1 MKKVLPFL
9 LLSVFFCM
17 RVTAQSSLEKAAHDA
32 FMISRMVEKYH
43 VQPRPLDDKLSSVIF
58 STLLEQLDGER
69 VFFMQDDIK
78 KLSAYRF
85 AIDQQVKTRQTAFL
99 QSLITI
105 FKQRLLQADSMAAD
119 ISKKPFNF
127 QIKEKFTVTE
137 DTSYP
142 ASVAA
147 KHDKLYKLLKISVLN
162 GIMEDY
168 DPSPTSASP
177 AKKYL
182 DSLEP
187 ILRKKA
193 AHSIGRLVK
202 RLLQS
207 PKGVEYII
215 GNMYCQALASAYD
228 PHTAYFPPDI
238 KSAFESQIGNKPLEF
253 GLTLNED
260 EDGNPEIGH
269 LKPGSPA
276 FQSGQINEGDK
287 IQSIQWEN
295 KEPID
300 ISDAGPEE
308 ISHML
313 AASGGNKVTITIKK
327 ADGTTRQVA
336 LSKAKVDD
344 AEEEDKVKSFVLK
357 GAHTFGFISLPDFY
371 SDWEDTRGINGCAND
386 VAKEIIK
393 LKKENIE
400 GLILDLRYNGGGS
413 MEEAVEL
420 SGIFIDAGPVA
431 QIKTREAKTL
441 TLKDM
446 NRGTIYDGPL
456 ILLVNG
462 LSASASEMVAGTLQ
476 DYNRALIVGSP
487 TYGKATAQVVL
498 PIDTTINLDTYQGN
512 KEADSY
518 IKLTISKL
526 YRINGTSAQLRG
538 VVPDIS
544 LPDPTMASSEREAN
558 EKNAIQVP
566 NIDANKYYKPL
577 PALQVAAV
585 QAVAKKEL
593 DSMAYFKTIDQF
605 IQQTK
610 KEKKENDISLLLDD
624 AMQEAKKQN
633 LPQEAPAAT
642 DKKTEKG
649 PGFAVVNHS
658 YDQRRLKSDED
669 LKKMDDEWKEN
680 LLNDPYVQM
689 AYYLLIPMTK

>member
-1 MKKVLPFL
+1 
-9 LLSVFFCM
+9 
-17 RVTAQSSLEKAAHDA
+17 
-32 FMISRMVEKYH
+32 
-43 VQPRPLDDKLSSVIF
+43 
-58 STLLEQLDGER
+58 
-69 VFFMQDDIK
+69 
-78 KLSAYRF
+78 
-85 AIDQQVKTRQTAFL
+85 
-99 QSLITI
+99 
-105 FKQRLLQADSMAAD
+105 
-119 ISKKPFNF
+119 
-127 QIKEKFTVTE
+127 
-137 DTSYP
+137 
-142 ASVAA
+142 
-147 KHDKLYKLLKISVLN
+147 
-162 GIMEDY
+162 
-168 DPSPTSASP
+168 
-177 AKKYL
+177 
-182 DSLEP
+182 
-187 ILRKKA
+187 
-193 AHSIGRLVK
+193 
-202 RLLQS
+202 
-207 PKGVEYII
+207 
-215 GNMYCQALASAYD
+215 
-228 PHTAYFPPDI
+228 
-238 KSAFESQIGNKPLEF
+238 
-253 GLTLNED
+253 
-260 EDGNPEIGH
+260 
-269 LKPGSPA
+269 
-276 FQSGQINEGDK
+276 
-287 IQSIQWEN
+287 
-295 KEPID
+295 
-300 ISDAGPEE
+300 
-308 ISHML
+308 
-313 AASGGNKVTITIKK
+313 
-327 ADGTTRQVA
+327 
-336 LSKAKVDD
+336 
-344 AEEEDKVKSFVLK
+344 
-357 GAHTFGFISLPDFY
+357 
-371 SDWEDTRGINGCAND
+371 
-386 VAKEIIK
+386 
-393 LKKENIE
+393 
-400 GLILDLRYNGGGS
+400 

-585 QAVAKKEL
+585 QAVAKKEM
-593 DSMAYFKTIDQF
+593 DSLAYFKAIDQY

-610 KEKKENDISLLLDD
+610 KEKEEKDISLLLDD
-624 AMQEAKKQN
+624 ALQEAKKQN
-633 LPQEAPAAT
+633 LPQETPATT
-642 DKKTEKG
+642 DTKPEKG